1 MPAPTELRTL
11 NRAIDDLRSAV
22 TSLNGK
28 YGEVP
33 VVARLRNDLER
44 LIIDVNEVQALPPD
58 GRMGG
63 ATTPTSATLVM
74 TDITDE
80 PYDRAMWSEDAD
92 DEGLGGFRG
101 TSR

>member
-22 TSLNGK
+22 TSLNGQ

-58 GRMGG
+58 GAARG
-63 ATTPTSATLVM
+63 ATLVM

-101 TSR
+101 TNR

>member
-22 TSLNGK
+22 TSLNGR

-44 LIIDVNEVQALPPD
+44 LIIDVNEVQALPP
-58 GRMGG
+58 GG
-63 ATTPTSATLVM
+63 PAGGATLVM